1 VLPAVEAVVKRYG
14 KGLGEKYKLKYRG
27 DVDDFDKAFS
37 DEEEEM
43 EEKLEKRVKDE

>member
-43 EEKLEKRVKDE
+43 EEKLGKRVKDE